1 MFDLNSLKDLK
12 TSSKD
17 SKLKNKDL
25 FLNIWFRFVFKNAS
39 IVENGNFE
47 YIKKLVKRDI
57 STYSGKVLEN
67 LFSELLADSG
77 EYGMIG
83 NYWEKGNA
91 NEIDIVALD
100 ETNKKILFAE
110 VKLSGKRFS
119 KAVLEEKSAELR
131 KKHQGY
137 LYNYQFLSL
146 ENIDDLI

>member
-1 MFDLNSLKDLK
+1 
-12 TSSKD
+12 
-17 SKLKNKDL
+17 L

-47 YIKKLVKRDI
+47 YIKKLVKRDT

-77 EYGMIG
+77 AYGMIG

-131 KKHQGY
+131 K
-137 LYNYQFLSL
+137 
-146 ENIDDLI
+146 NIRDICIIINSCRLKILMI